1 MGYSRNFGFRST
13 VNIVRNARFKTPA
26 SGSGADATGY
36 LLGTAVVA
44 DPAAAGFVKRPT
56 AGAVPNANSGIVLYE
71 HIQFQGVD
79 PLLTTPLDV
88 PFNSAPLGRY
98 VQVVHGIGTKVWF
111 KNTAASA
118 LYDGRSIPAGTLVTG
133 SLGSLA
139 VGDGL
144 TITGTNGQWV
154 KSSDATGADNWLT
167 VTAVNATTGLVEAVF
182 TF

>member
-1 MGYSRNFGFRST
+1 MAYSRNFGFRST

-44 DPAAAGFVKRPT
+44 DPSAAGVLKRPT
-56 AGAVPNANSGIVLYE
+56 AGDLPNANSGIVLYE

-98 VQVVHGIGTKVWF
+98 VQVVHGIGVKVWF

-118 LYDGRSIPAGTLVTG
+118 LYDGRSIPAGTLVGG
-133 SLGSLA
+133 SLGSLS

-144 TITGTNGQWV
+144 KVAANGTWV
-154 KSSDATGADNWLT
+154 KSVDATGADNWLT
-167 VTAVNATTGLVEAVF
+167 VTSVNATTGLVEAVF